1 MIAPADRA
9 LIRLYWP
16 VALRPAFDA
25 LLGIDDAMAEVVRTS
40 TEPALGAI
48 RLAWWREALER
59 LDCSAAPAEPH
70 LQAAAAELLPRGI
83 SGAALAGLE
92 DGWPALLG
100 EAPWGDDVAAAVAT
114 RGERLFAIG
123 AKLLGA
129 EDLNLASAG
138 ATFALADAARR
149 ASDRD
154 SADRLVTAARSNP
167 AHRFAKPLRPLTA
180 LTALARRDLAA
191 FPGREEEGTP
201 GRAITLIGH
210 RLMGRA

>member
-25 LLGIDDAMAEVVRTS
+25 LLGIDDAMAEVVHTS

-48 RLAWWREALER
+48 RLAWWREALGR
-59 LDCSAAPAEPH
+59 LDSAPPPAEPN
-70 LQAAAAELLPRGI
+70 LQAAAIELLPRGI

-92 DGWPALLG
+92 DGWLALLE
-100 EAPWGDDVAAAVAT
+100 EAPWGEEVVAAVAM
-114 RGERLFAIG
+114 RGERIFAMG

-129 EDLNLASAG
+129 EDVNLANAG
-138 ATFALADAARR
+138 ATYALADAARFARDR
-149 ASDRD
+149 A
-154 SADRLVTAARSNP
+154 SADRLVTAARFIP